1 MKLAHGG
8 AQTSAFWNYFG
19 ASGFLQSQEEP
30 MDEKQTLSIL
40 GWIMGSLL
48 VAIFLMDA
56 IAMSDFAAHPPG
68 TISASLN

>member
-1 MKLAHGG
+1 
-8 AQTSAFWNYFG
+8 
-19 ASGFLQSQEEP
+19 

-56 IAMSDFAAHPPG
+56 IAMSDFVVHPPG